1 MKDLLLY
8 KVSILFKPTC
18 ENKLAF
24 LFKIYSKYATKS
36 IEIRYFCS
44 KFKNK
49 SHYFNTFFKMS
60 STPLYE
66 KEVSIQ
72 VERRRAG
79 VELIKIISDLWYD
92 KSIELVLF
100 RNQLIDKNVNE
111 IINLHEYAGEF
122 VGKAISIFD
131 SVAIAKVIF
140 ELDLPPSKL
149 DIGKLSYE
157 FRLENENYPD
167 ARHFVLEKLKNAKNF
182 EEIQPKDVVL
192 YGFGRI
198 GRLLARELM
207 SKSGKGNQLRLRA
220 IVTRDKNDASS
231 LEKRASLLRYDSIH
245 GDFQGSVIADFENK
259 ALIIN
264 GTTVHV
270 ITANAPEDIDYT
282 QYGIEKAL
290 IIDNT
295 GAFTNKE
302 ALSRHLTSKGT
313 EKVLLTAPG
322 KGIPNIVHGVNQN
335 EYNPDEIAIFSAASC
350 TTNAITPILK
360 AIEETLGV
368 VKGHLE
374 TIHAYTNDQNL
385 VDNMHQ
391 KYRRGRAA
399 ALNMVI
405 TETGAGAAVAKAL
418 PSLEGKLT
426 SNAIRVPVPNG
437 SLVVLNLEVLKKTS
451 IDGINAIMKKYA
463 LEGELVEQIKYSL
476 NNELVS
482 SDIVGT
488 SAPAIYDSN
497 ATIVSNDGQNIVLY
511 IWYDNE
517 FGYSHQVIR
526 LAKYIAKV
534 RRFTY
539 Y

>member
-1 MKDLLLY
+1 
-8 KVSILFKPTC
+8 
-18 ENKLAF
+18 
-24 LFKIYSKYATKS
+24 
-36 IEIRYFCS
+36 
-44 KFKNK
+44 
-49 SHYFNTFFKMS
+49 MS
-60 STPLYE
+60 TTHLYE
-66 KEVSIQ
+66 KEVTLQ
-72 VERRRAG
+72 ADRRRSG

-100 RNQLIDKNVNE
+100 RNHLLDRNVSE
-111 IINLHEYAGEF
+111 VLNLHEYAGEF
-122 VGKAISIFD
+122 VGKPISISD
-131 SVAIAKVIF
+131 SAEIAGVIQSL
-140 ELDLPPSKL
+140 ELPPSKL
-149 DIGKLSYE
+149 DIGKLTYE
-157 FRLENENYPD
+157 YGLMQDKYPD
-167 ARHFVLEKLKNAKNF
+167 ARHFVIDRLKEAKSTDD
-182 EEIQPKDVVL
+182 IHPKDVVL

-207 SKSGKGNQLRLRA
+207 SKTGKGDQMRLRA
-220 IVTRDKNDASS
+220 IVTRDKNDATS

-245 GDFQGSVIADFENK
+245 GDFNGSVIADPANN

-264 GTTVHV
+264 GTTVHI
-270 ITANAPEDIDYT
+270 ITANAPEEIDYT
-282 QYGIEKAL
+282 AYNINNAL
-290 IIDNT
+290 VIDNT
-295 GAFTNKE
+295 GAFTTHE

-313 EKVLLTAPG
+313 DKVLLTAPG
-322 KGIPNIVHGVNQN
+322 KGVPNIVHGVNQN
-335 EYNPDEIAIFSAASC
+335 EYNPDEVNIFSAASC

-360 AIEETLGV
+360 AIEDTLGV

-385 VDNMHQ
+385 VDNMHK

-405 TETGAGAAVAKAL
+405 TETGAGSAVAKAL

-437 SLVVLNLEVLKKTS
+437 SLVVLNLEVKKATS
-451 IDGINAIMKKYA
+451 IEDINNIMKKYA

-488 SAPAIYDSN
+488 TAPSIYDSN
-497 ATIVSNDGQNIVLY
+497 ATIVSKDGKSIVLY

-517 FGYSHQVIR
+517 YGYSHQVIR
-526 LAKYIAKV
+526 LAKYISKV
-534 RRFTY
+534 RRYTY

>member
-1 MKDLLLY
+1 M
-8 KVSILFKPTC
+8 S
-18 ENKLAF
+18 
-24 LFKIYSKYATKS
+24 
-36 IEIRYFCS
+36 
-44 KFKNK
+44 
-49 SHYFNTFFKMS
+49 NTN
-60 STPLYE
+60 LYE
-66 KEVSIQ
+66 KEVSFQ
-72 VERRRAG
+72 ADRRRAG
-79 VELIKIISDLWYD
+79 VEFIKIISDLWYD
-92 KSIELVLF
+92 KSIEMVLF
-100 RNQLIDKNVNE
+100 RNQLIDKNVSD

-122 VGKAISIFD
+122 VGKPISIFD
-131 SVAIAKVIF
+131 SVEIAKAILS
-140 ELDLPPSKL
+140 LDLPPSKL
-149 DIGKLSYE
+149 DIGKLTYE
-157 FRLENENYPD
+157 FHLENDKYND
-167 ARHFVLEKLKNAKNF
+167 AKAFVIDKLRDAKDTQD
-182 EEIQPKDVVL
+182 IQPKDVVL

-207 SKSGKGNQLRLRA
+207 SKMGKGNQLRLRA

-245 GDFQGSVIADFENK
+245 GDFQGSVVADPANN

-264 GTTVHV
+264 GTTVHI
-270 ITANAPEDIDYT
+270 ITANGPEEIDYT
-282 QYGIEKAL
+282 KYGINDAL
-290 IIDNT
+290 VIDNT
-295 GAFTNKE
+295 GAFTTEE

-313 EKVLLTAPG
+313 SKVLLTAPG
-322 KGIPNIVHGVNQN
+322 KGVPNIVHGVNQN
-335 EYNPDEIAIFSAASC
+335 EYNPDEVNIFSAASC

-360 AIEETLGV
+360 AVEDTLGV

-385 VDNMHQ
+385 VDNMHK

-405 TETGAGAAVAKAL
+405 TETGAGSAVAKAL
-418 PSLEGKLT
+418 PSLAGKLT

-437 SLVVLNLEVLKKTS
+437 SLVVLNLEVNKETS
-451 IDGINAIMKKYA
+451 VADINTIMKKYA

-497 ATIVSNDGQNIVLY
+497 ATIVSADGKNIVLY

-517 FGYSHQVIR
+517 YGYSHQVIR